1 MVTFEDVRYGQAHG
15 LDRVSSP
22 KFGIDIDINKRE
34 RSLIADSFRYVAT
47 MEKRIC
53 AKTKC
58 FVGRGKP
65 TREECS
71 LSQKVGNSAG
81 HMSIG

>member
-15 LDRVSSP
+15 LDRLSSP
-22 KFGIDIDINKRE
+22 KFGIDADINR
-34 RSLIADSFRYVAT
+34 LTIDSFRYVAT

-58 FVGRGKP
+58 FVGRGKL
-65 TREECS
+65 TIEECS
-71 LSQKVGNSAG
+71 LEQNVGNSAG